1 MPFVME
7 LWRSEVRNK
16 EQALGKERIKVTVD
30 EAIPLTCPFVTT
42 VLRSP
47 PGRPGACTIT
57 E

>member
-16 EQALGKERIKVTVD
+16 EQALGKERTKVTVD